1 MHLYFIFFVPDK
13 GEMNPKTFG
22 YIKNVFD
29 NLFSNIKI
37 PVSSPDAVEGVMLL
51 IINSDINIRRYRYRN
66 RNKRVWEPCFKEGI
80 IQEHGVCLQ
89 DTKHNLERTLQ

>member
-1 MHLYFIFFVPDK
+1 MVRLSLSIAGK
-13 GEMNPKTFG
+13 GEMYPKTFG
-22 YIKNVFD
+22 YINVFD

-37 PVSSPDAVEGVMLL
+37 PVSCPDAVEGVMLL

-80 IQEHGVCLQ
+80 IQEHGVCFQ